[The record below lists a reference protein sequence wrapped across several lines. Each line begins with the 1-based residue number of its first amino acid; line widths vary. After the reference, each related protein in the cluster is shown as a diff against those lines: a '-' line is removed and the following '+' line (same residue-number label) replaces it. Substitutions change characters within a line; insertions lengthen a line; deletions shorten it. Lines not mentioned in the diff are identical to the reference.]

1 MITANGKT
9 FECSFFGVST
19 AGNMHVVVSGAS
31 VMEIADFFS
40 QKGNLET
47 IQYDNNGEIYEY
59 TGFVKLLGI
68 AIQDDGIRVTL
79 RRLFAGEEE

>member
-9 FECSFFGVST
+9 FACSFFGVST
-19 AGNMHVVVSGAS
+19 AGNMHIVINDAS
-31 VMEIADFFS
+31 LMDIADFFS
-40 QKGNLET
+40 QKSNLET
-47 IQYDNNGEIYEY
+47 IRYDTNGELYEY

-68 AIQDDGIRVTL
+68 AVQDDGIRVTL

>member
-1 MITANGKT
+1 MITANGKP

-19 AGNMHVVVSGAS
+19 AGNMHIVINGMSLV
-31 VMEIADFFS
+31 EIADFFS
-40 QKGNLET
+40 KKSNLEM
-47 IQYDNNGEIYEY
+47 IRYENNGEIYEY

-68 AIQDDGIRVTL
+68 AVQDDGIRVTL